1 MSDIL
6 QDFPIKASPRRV
18 FEMFTTPAGLD
29 QWWTLKSSGQPVEGG
44 EYELFF
50 GPEYDWRARVTK
62 CVPDVEFELEMTR
75 ADGDWTGSRVGV
87 RLEPRGESTR
97 VQFRHVGW
105 PELERTLPHV
115 LPLLGA
121 VSAGVAAIS
130 RERRDGSLRRS
141 VGCVGTWGT

>member
-1 MSDIL
+1 MPDIL
-6 QDFPIKASPRRV
+6 QDFPIRASQKKV

-29 QWWTLKSSGQPVEGG
+29 AWWTKRSAGHPAENA

-75 ADGDWTGSRVGV
+75 ADADWTGSRVGV
-87 RLEPRGESTR
+87 RLEGKGDVTR

-105 PELERTLPHV
+105 PEPNAHYRTSCHCWALYLRV
-115 LPLLGA
+115 
-121 VSAGVAAIS
+121 
-130 RERRDGSLRRS
+130 LRRYLEN
-141 VGCVGTWGT
+141 GECVPYDVRLDV